1 MSDIKSQFTHSP
13 DTRAIGKAIEDF
25 NYQAIMRR
33 RSWERR
39 WYNTNWF
46 DDGIHFRTMP
56 RNENV
61 IIDHAQRYT
70 GYVERA
76 IPRASKQIRGIGAL
90 LLTPDYYPVVCPERI
105 SQTEFMQKLTGQV
118 DQQAYQ
124 KALQMAKDNAR
135 YQGIFIQK
143 TWEDELELEL
153 KLADMILLTMKNG
166 ISFLQIYT
174 DEHSKRIAGE
184 VLDAFDIIM
193 FGDKRE
199 LSGLPFMTKASSVD
213 FNEVLSDPR
222 FDEENKAL
230 LTPDNMYATSEVKQ
244 AYMQARYG
252 SKLNSLGIN
261 SIIQR
266 ETHMKE
272 YLSDDNWEQAKELG
286 EKTGAMEHKS
296 KGDMLMR
303 HVFSAGGVTLHD
315 EYVDCDDYPYAELR
329 MESGLLY
336 QIPVME
342 RFIPLNKSQDVVV
355 TRIEKWINTMVAG
368 IWAKRKGENFKLSNI
383 AGGMLAEFEGTP
395 PEQVQIGNVGTTP
408 FQFME
413 MLDKFIEEQGISST
427 NISQLPNNI
436 ANNTIENIQ
445 QQEYTN
451 LRFATARLKK
461 CVTRIGELIIERADK
476 DYIKPVD
483 VAYKEGKEAKY
494 FSVIGSRGKSK
505 HKEIGKSLPNDIIT
519 LNRKLKIRIEADAG
533 FGLTQDGRRQALDVL
548 MKNMIELYKEGF
560 VGASAMSMLV
570 KRFIEEYGY
579 GSTEEFME
587 ALEAGV
593 TQGQMSDNQIKQMQI
608 ALLSV
613 LKDTQMVGSA
623 GDKRLVDS
631 TKLGVLQ
638 TLKDAG
644 LLDKEEAG
652 GGLDKEIEQLVKLYK
667 DAPDDIR
674 RSIEMK
680 LGLVPSQ
687 SEPISPSQS
696 ESAERLHKVVKSQ
709 HEMKVVDQQ
718 SELEQKKVEGEQQL
732 KERQQEASEE
742 QAGQQQDLAQQQQQL
757 AEKQAAQPQPQGGQN
772 GST

>member
-1 MSDIKSQFTHSP
+1 MADNRITHSP
-13 DTRAIGKAIEDF
+13 DTRAVGKAIEDL

-46 DDGIHFRTMP
+46 DDGMHFRTMP
-56 RNENV
+56 RNQNV
-61 IIDHAQRYT
+61 IIDHAQRSS

-90 LLTPDYYPVVCPERI
+90 LLTPDYYPTIYPERI

-124 KALQMAKDNAR
+124 KAMQTAKDNAR

-143 TWEDELELEL
+143 TWEDELELDL

-174 DEHSKRIAGE
+174 DEHSKRVAGE

-199 LSGLPFMTKASSVD
+199 LSELPFMTKATPVD

-222 FDEENKAL
+222 FDEENKAM
-230 LTPDNMYATSEVKQ
+230 LTSDNLYATSEVKQ

-252 SKLNSLGIN
+252 SKLNSDGIN
-261 SIIQR
+261 SIVQR

-272 YLSDDNWEQAKELG
+272 YLSDDNWEQAKELSA
-286 EKTGAMEHKS
+286 KTGAMEHKS
-296 KGDMLMR
+296 KGDMIMR
-303 HVFSAGGVTLHD
+303 HTFSAGGVTLHD

-329 MESGLLY
+329 MESGMLY

-368 IWAKRKGENFKLSNI
+368 IWTKRKGENFKLANI
-383 AGGMLAEFEGTP
+383 AGGMVAEYEGTP
-395 PEQVQIGNVGTTP
+395 PEQAQIGSVGTTP
-408 FQFME
+408 FQFLQV
-413 MLDKFIEEQGISST
+413 LDKYVEEQGISST

-461 CVTRIGELIIERADK
+461 CVKRIGELIIERADK
-476 DYIKPVD
+476 DYIKPID

-494 FSVIGSRGKSK
+494 FSVIGSRGRAK
-505 HKEIGKSLPNDIIT
+505 HKEIGKELPDDIIT

-533 FGLTQDGRRQALDVL
+533 FGLTQDGRRQALEVL
-548 MKNMIELYKEGF
+548 MKEMIELYKLGF
-560 VGASAMSMLV
+560 VGPQAMSMLV

-587 ALEAGV
+587 ALEQGV
-593 TQGQMSDNQIKQMQI
+593 TQGQLQDNQLNQMKLAVLQ
-608 ALLSV
+608 V
-613 LKDTQMVGSA
+613 LKDLKLTPQEIEGM
-623 GDKRLVDS
+623 LVNHNTANLQT

-638 TLKDAG
+638 TMKEVG
-644 LLDKEEAG
+644 LLDQLGQEGKVN
-652 GGLDKEIEQLVKLYK
+652 IEVDNLVKLYK
-667 DAPDDIR
+667 DASPEIR
-674 RSIEMK
+674 REIEQK
-680 LGLVPSQ
+680 LGLQPASD
-687 SEPISPSQS
+687 EPISPSQAD
-696 ESAERLHKVVKSQ
+696 SAHKLHEVVKSQ
-709 HEMKVVDQQ
+709 HEMKMN
-718 SELEQKKVEGEQQL
+718 EQGAE
-732 KERQQEASEE
+732 
-742 QAGQQQDLAQQQQQL
+742 QQQQQIDN
-757 AEKQAAQPQPQGGQN
+757 QADQADQQNQLQQQAQEQQASQPAN
-772 GST
+772 K